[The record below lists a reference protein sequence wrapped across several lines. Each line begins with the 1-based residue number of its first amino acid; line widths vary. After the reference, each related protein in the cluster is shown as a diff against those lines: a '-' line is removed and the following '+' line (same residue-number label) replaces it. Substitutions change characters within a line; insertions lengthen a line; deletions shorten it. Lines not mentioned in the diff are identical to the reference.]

1 MSRKGENIYKRKDGR
16 WEGRYIKSR
25 NQTGKAQYGYVYA
38 RSYRDLKIKL
48 KNSSSTKKEKTD
60 TSQKRATLSF
70 DYIAQEWLQTKKA
83 YVKESTFMRY
93 SYLLENYILPVFG
106 NYEIS
111 VIQNHDINNFSSMLL
126 STGGIN
132 NSGLA
137 TKSVAD
143 IVCLVNCIMKYAA
156 SKGNNTSYNGEL
168 TSIKQQS
175 KEMRI
180 LSKNEQEI
188 ITNNLIESDD
198 LRDIGILICLYTG
211 IRVGELCAL
220 RWRDISL
227 IEKTISIRYTLQ
239 RVKIENPENDCKTKI
254 LISAPKSQ
262 CSLRTIPIPNG
273 IVSLIERRISTQDS
287 FLLTGTSEKYIEP
300 RTMQN
305 HFKKVLKNNRIQKAN
320 FHCLR
325 HTFATRCIE
334 VGFDIKSLSEILGHA
349 NVNVT
354 MNRYV
359 HPTMELK
366 RENMERLSILFA
378 VK

>member
-1 MSRKGENIYKRKDGR
+1 MPRKGENIYKRKDGR
-16 WEGRYIKSR
+16 WEGRYIKGRDQS
-25 NQTGKAQYGYVYA
+25 GKAKYGYVYA
-38 RSYRDLKIKL
+38 KSYRDLK
-48 KNSSSTKKEKTD
+48 TKMNNITLSKEERSD
-60 TSQKRATLSF
+60 TSPKSTALSF
-70 DYIAQEWLQTKKA
+70 DCIAYEWLQIQKA

-93 SYLLENYILPVFG
+93 SYLLENYILPTLG

-111 VIQNHDINNFSSMLL
+111 VIQNHDINSFSSMLL
-126 STGGIN
+126 STGGKN
-132 NSGLA
+132 NNGLA
-137 TKSVAD
+137 TKTVAD
-143 IVCLVNCIMKYAA
+143 IVCLVKCIMKYAA

-180 LSKNEQEI
+180 LSNNEQEI

-198 LRDIGILICLYTG
+198 LKDIGILVCLYTG

-220 RWRDISL
+220 RWKDISL
-227 IEKTISIRYTLQ
+227 TEKTISIRNTLQ
-239 RVKIENPENDCKTKI
+239 RVRVENPENDCKTKI
-254 LISAPKSQ
+254 IISSPKSQ
-262 CSLRTIPIPNG
+262 CSLRTIPIPNE
-273 IVSLIERRISTQDS
+273 IVNLIKHQVSTQDS
-287 FLLTGTSEKYIEP
+287 FLLTGSPEKYIEP

-305 HFKKVLKNNRIQKAN
+305 HFQKVLKNNCIQKAN

-325 HTFATRCIE
+325 HTFATRCVE

-349 NVNVT
+349 NVNIT

-359 HPTMELK
+359 HPTMDLK
-366 RENMERLSILFA
+366 RKNMDRLSILFA